1 MASNKELT
9 AEAAELA
16 EELGIEITTDGMNN
30 KALSALVSDLKA
42 KKKDAELQTQADGDQ
57 SEESEGD
64 ADGDQSNES
73 EGDADGDQSNES
85 EGDADGDQ
93 SNESEGDADGDQ
105 SNESEGDA
113 DGDQSNESEGDADG
127 DQSNESEGDAD
138 GDQSEEGRAPGVYI
152 ADGKAVTSKIGV
164 LSEGRAVEAKHFAG
178 GQKTL
183 DNLIKRGHCVKV
195 D

>member
-1 MASNKELT
+1 MASNKELA

-16 EELGIEITTDGMNN
+16 AELGIQVTTDGLNN

-57 SEESEGD
+57 SDDSDGD
-64 ADGDQSNES
+64 ADGDADDSD
-73 EGDADGDQSNES
+73 GDGDQSDDS
-85 EGDADGDQ
+85 DGDGDAD
-93 SNESEGDADGDQ
+93 
-105 SNESEGDA
+105 
-113 DGDQSNESEGDADG
+113 
-127 DQSNESEGDAD
+127 
-138 GDQSEEGRAPGVYI
+138 EEAAAEEDERAPGVYV

-164 LSEGRAVEAKHFAG
+164 LAEGRAVEAKHFAG
-178 GQKTL
+178 GQETL

>member
-1 MASNKELT
+1 MASNKELA
-9 AEAAELA
+9 AEAVELA

-57 SEESEGD
+57 SDESEGD
-64 ADGDQSNES
+64 A
-73 EGDADGDQSNES
+73 
-85 EGDADGDQ
+85 
-93 SNESEGDADGDQ
+93 
-105 SNESEGDA
+105 
-113 DGDQSNESEGDADG
+113 
-127 DQSNESEGDAD
+127 
-138 GDQSEEGRAPGVYI
+138 EEGRAPGVYI

>member
-1 MASNKELT
+1 MASNKELA

-16 EELGIEITTDGMNN
+16 AELGIEVTTDGLNN
-30 KALSALVSDLKA
+30 KALNALVSDLKA

-57 SEESEGD
+57 SDESEGD
-64 ADGDQSNES
+64 ADGDQSDES
-73 EGDADGDQSNES
+73 EGDADGDQSDES

-93 SNESEGDADGDQ
+93 SDESEGDAD
-105 SNESEGDA
+105 
-113 DGDQSNESEGDADG
+113 
-127 DQSNESEGDAD
+127 
-138 GDQSEEGRAPGVYI
+138 EEDGRAPGVYV

-164 LSEGRAVEAKHFAG
+164 LAEGRAVEAKHFAG

>member
-1 MASNKELT
+1 MASNKELA

-16 EELGIEITTDGMNN
+16 AELGIQVTTDGLNN

-57 SEESEGD
+57 SDDSDGD
-64 ADGDQSNES
+64 ADGDQSDDS
-73 EGDADGDQSNES
+73 DGDAD
-85 EGDADGDQ
+85 
-93 SNESEGDADGDQ
+93 
-105 SNESEGDA
+105 
-113 DGDQSNESEGDADG
+113 
-127 DQSNESEGDAD
+127 
-138 GDQSEEGRAPGVYI
+138 EEDERAPGVYV

-164 LSEGRAVEAKHFAG
+164 LAEGRAVEAKHFAG
-178 GQKTL
+178 GQETL